1 MGADQVLKR
10 DLRTSSQ
17 LSHDLS
23 STNGTEVAAALQ
35 GLPLGV
41 AVQES
46 TRIEV
51 SGTRGVDEV
60 SKTHNSNVPALV
72 TAQHDRTLAAA
83 GDRDDAATASH
94 AL

>member
-60 SKTHNSNVPALV
+60 AKQAC
-72 TAQHDRTLAAA
+72 A
-83 GDRDDAATASH
+83 
-94 AL
+94 